1 MASALR
7 HRARV
12 LTGLLRLL
20 VWLPLWLL
28 GLLLLLL
35 GLALSPWGTAWL
47 LDQGQQRHWLSYD
60 AVAGAP
66 LDDFTLRGLHLTAGP
81 ADIAIDRLHLVWAD
95 DCVLKGRLCLDS
107 LQVAGADIQLQ
118 SGDAAPPP
126 AASESSGLPP
136 VVVPFPVE
144 VRELALD
151 DVDLQLA
158 DGTRLSWQ
166 HFRTG
171 ARLDRQALTLKP
183 TELAG
188 ARLHLPNA
196 ADVTLTPAGA
206 RSAGG
211 LSPAAVTA
219 SRALQASRAEG
230 APPAPDVSTPDVATP
245 DEKVAETRM
254 AAVSGDAADDVP
266 DGASGAASGGSPASA
281 DTPQPR
287 QLPDI
292 RLPLPIRIPE
302 LVIRDFRLEGAQPQ
316 RIDRLSLSL
325 EGQAHRVTLK
335 HLTVKAP
342 QADAE
347 LTAQVRL
354 QGDYPLSAHLTGTL
368 HQAPLAGQHIDLQ
381 ARGSLSA
388 LKATLTADG
397 PVSARLEA
405 AANVLAPELP
415 FDATLTASSLA
426 WPLPDAAADTN
437 QAPQYRVRDLTLQA
451 TGQLSDYRVALQ
463 GQVSGRDLPDTVQVG
478 LTGHG
483 DSEHFNWLPL
493 SLAANGG
500 SLVSRGE
507 VRWSPALD
515 VTARLDLSR
524 FNPGLLTPAVEG
536 SLNGQAQAH
545 FAMADGGWSLTVPK
559 LAVDGSLQQRPL
571 SLQAV
576 LQGDSA
582 MHWRIDT
589 LDLRQ
594 GRNRLTAEGTVGD
607 TLDLRGRLDA
617 PALDTLLPTLGGQAR
632 GRLSLAGTLKKPR
645 VDATLTGNSLRVA
658 DNRIAE
664 LALDARV
671 SGVEDPDLD
680 VTLRASEVHA
690 AGQQLTRA
698 EARLKGR
705 LSDHRLTVSVDAA
718 PGMPMSRA
726 QLVLTGGLNAA
737 RDAYRGRLEALSL
750 ETDQA
755 HLQLAQA
762 TALSVDLNAQK
773 VQLQPFCLAR
783 REGGRLCATRPVE
796 AGADNGA
803 VALSLQALPL
813 DLANAA
819 LPDGWATGGQLDGTL
834 GLDWSQGG
842 QQWKADADLN
852 GRVSLDGQNAY
863 GQPWS
868 LPVTRLSLSLA
879 ASPAAADVTLKANV
893 GEAGRLD
900 LQTRITDPAG
910 EATLSGQLALDG
922 WRLAP
927 YQPLVT
933 SLQTLEGRLDGQL
946 ALSGALGNPS
956 LDGQLTLAD
965 LKAGGRDLPLS
976 VTDGRVTVSVAGHS
990 ADLSGFVAGDR
1001 GRLTLTGQLGWPS
1014 LDQWRADV
1022 SLSAVKA
1029 PLRLAM
1035 PEFGRL
1041 DVAPDLR
1048 ILATPQRLQVRG
1060 DVTIPWARLE
1070 VGKIPPSA
1078 VSPSSDEV
1086 IITRE
1091 DEARARQQARQAAR
1105 QATDDASK
1113 ATAQALS
1120 RVGMQLDVSVNLHIG
1135 PDVKL
1140 EAYGLSASL
1149 RGDLQVRQGNGPV
1162 QLFGDVNLLDGRYS
1176 AFGQDLVIRQGKVL
1190 FSGPAS
1196 EPRLQFEAI
1205 RNPDTTQDGVI
1216 AGLRVTGPAAQP
1228 DLRVFS
1234 EPAMAESRA
1243 LSYLLRG
1250 RAPED
1255 TGGGDGALTS
1265 ALIGLSLSRTGGAIG
1280 QLGQAFGVQ
1289 DLSVDTSGS
1298 GADSQVVVS
1307 GYLFDGLQVSYGVG
1321 IFSPI
1326 AELTLRY
1333 QLWQN
1338 LYVEAVSGAAQAV
1351 DLIYSF
1357 SLGRSSA
1364 SP

>member
-47 LDQGQQRHWLSYD
+47 LDQGQQRDWLSYD
-60 AVAGAP
+60 SVTGAP

-81 ADIAIDRLHLVWAD
+81 ANVAIQRLHLAWAD
-95 DCVLKGRLCLDS
+95 DCLLKGQLCLDT
-107 LQVAGADIQLQ
+107 LQIEGADIRLQ
-118 SGDAAPPP
+118 PGEAAPPP
-126 AASESSGLPP
+126 AASGSGGLPP
-136 VVVPFPVE
+136 IVVPFPVE

-151 DVDLQLA
+151 DVALQLA
-158 DGTRLSWQ
+158 DGTHLSWQ
-166 HFRTG
+166 QLHTG

-188 ARLHLPNA
+188 ARLRLPSA
-196 ADVTLTPAGA
+196 GKASVPPAGT
-206 RSAGG
+206 RSGG
-211 LSPAAVTA
+211 ALSPAAVEA
-219 SRALQASRAEG
+219 SRALSISRAEV
-230 APPAPDVSTPDVATP
+230 ASSTPDASTP
-245 DEKVAETRM
+245 DARAPETRE
-254 AAVSGDAADDVP
+254 AGGSDVASGTSVAVSGN
-266 DGASGAASGGSPASA
+266 GPASA
-281 DTPQPR
+281 DKPQSR
-287 QLPDI
+287 KLPDI
-292 RLPLPIRIPE
+292 QLPLPIRIPE
-302 LVIRDFRLEGAQPQ
+302 LVVRDFRLEGAEPR

-325 EGQAHRVTLK
+325 EGQEHRVTLE
-335 HLTVKAP
+335 HLTLKAP

-354 QGDYPLSAHLTGTL
+354 QGDYPLNAHLTGTL
-368 HQAPLAGQHIDLQ
+368 HQAPLTGQHVELQ

-388 LKATLTADG
+388 LKATLAADG

-426 WPLPDAAADTN
+426 WPLPDAAADKSP
-437 QAPQYRVRDLTLQA
+437 APQYRVRDLTLKA
-451 TGQLSDYRVALQ
+451 AGQLSDYRVALQ

-483 DSEHFNWLPL
+483 DSERFNWLPL

-576 LQGDSA
+576 LQGDSG

-594 GRNRLTAEGTVGD
+594 GRNRLTAEGTIAD
-607 TLDLRGRLDA
+607 TLDLQGRLDA
-617 PALDTLLPTLGGQAR
+617 PALESLLPSLGGQAS
-632 GRLSLAGTLKKPR
+632 GQLSLGGTMKKPQ
-645 VDATLTGNSLRVA
+645 VDATLTGNGLRFA

-664 LALDARV
+664 LSLDARV
-671 SGVEDPDLD
+671 SGVEDPDMD
-680 VTLRASEVHA
+680 VALRVSDVRA
-690 AGQQLTRA
+690 AGQQLTQA
-698 EARLKGR
+698 EASLKGR
-705 LSDHRLTVSVDAA
+705 LSDHRLAVTVNAA

-726 QLVLTGGLNAA
+726 QLALTGGLNAA

-755 HLQLAQA
+755 NLQLAQA

-773 VQLQPFCLAR
+773 VQLQPFCLSR

-796 AGADNGA
+796 AGASDGR

-813 DLANAA
+813 DMANAA

-834 GLDWSQGG
+834 GLAWSRGG
-842 QQWKADADLN
+842 QQWNADADLD

-868 LPVTRLSLSLA
+868 LPSTELALSLS
-879 ASPAAADVTLKANV
+879 ASPATADVTLKGNV

-900 LQTRITDPAG
+900 LQARITDPAG
-910 EATLSGQLALDG
+910 EAALSGKLALDG

-933 SLQTLEGRLDGQL
+933 SLQALEGRLDGQL
-946 ALSGALGNPS
+946 ALSGALANPS

-965 LKAGGRDLPLS
+965 LRASGRNLPLS
-976 VTDGRVTVSVAGHS
+976 VTDGRVGVRVSGHT
-990 ADLSGFVAGDR
+990 ADLDGFVAGDK
-1001 GRLTLTGQLGWPS
+1001 GRLTLSGQVGWPS

-1048 ILATPQRLQVRG
+1048 IQATPQRLQVRG

-1086 IITRE
+1086 VITRE
-1091 DEARARQQARQAAR
+1091 DDARAREQARRAAR
-1105 QATDDASK
+1105 KGADAASE

-1120 RVGMQLDVSVNLHIG
+1120 RVGMQLDVRVDLHIG

-1140 EAYGLSASL
+1140 EAYGLTASL

-1228 DLRVFS
+1228 DLSVFS

-1250 RAPED
+1250 RAPDD

-1289 DLSVDTSGS
+1289 DLSVDTAGS
-1298 GADSQVVVS
+1298 GEDSQVVVS
-1307 GYLFDGLQVSYGVG
+1307 GYLFDNLEVSYGVG

-1357 SLGRSSA
+1357 SLGRSNA